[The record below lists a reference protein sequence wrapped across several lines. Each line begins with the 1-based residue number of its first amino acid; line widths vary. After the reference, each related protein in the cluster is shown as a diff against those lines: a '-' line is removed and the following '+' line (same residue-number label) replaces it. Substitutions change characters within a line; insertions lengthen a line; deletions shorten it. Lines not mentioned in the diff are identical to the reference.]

1 MIVVN
6 INNGLLKIFVFLK
19 IWYSQASVSRQ
30 RSFRRAAL
38 RVSPNADDVL
48 SGMQLKGVCEFCGL
62 RNGVAENPFRS
73 GI

>member
-6 INNGLLKIFVFLK
+6 NENGLFKFFVFLK

-30 RSFRRAAL
+30 RSLRRAAL
-38 RVSPNADDVL
+38 RVSPNAGDTL
-48 SGMQLKGVCEFCGL
+48 SGMQLNGVCEFCGL
-62 RNGVAENPFRS
+62 RNGVAENPFLS